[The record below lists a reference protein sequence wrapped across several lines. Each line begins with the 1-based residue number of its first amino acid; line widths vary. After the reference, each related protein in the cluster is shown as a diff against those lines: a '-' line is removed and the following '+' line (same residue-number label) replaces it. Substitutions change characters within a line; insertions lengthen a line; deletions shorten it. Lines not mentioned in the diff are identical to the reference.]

1 MCVVVVSEVSVT
13 SVVFPKKKKKG
24 KLIHSFVFVLF
35 TKITLHFDI
44 IRLLLHI
51 FSLSSEKERIELSQE
66 RVRRKKEQREKER
79 TRLIST
85 VS

>member
-1 MCVVVVSEVSVT
+1 MCVVVVCEVSVT

-51 FSLSSEKERIELSQE
+51 FSLNSEIERIVLSREHDE
-66 RVRRKKEQREKER
+66 RKSRERKR
-79 TRLIST
+79 
-85 VS
+85 